1 MLQSF
6 SIIFAIAALFSFIN
20 YKWLK
25 LPTTIGLLLM
35 SLATILVITL
45 SKDTFPAFYNFFCDI
60 VVDLD
65 FKSLLLNGIL
75 SFLLFA
81 GAIHVNLEE
90 LSKEKWPIFLF
101 ATLGVLISTFLVGG
115 LTYGAA
121 QLIGM
126 DLPFIYALLFGALI
140 SPTDPI
146 AVMAILKKVNIAP
159 SLGIK
164 IEGESLFNDG
174 IGLVV
179 FSGILI
185 ISGMSEHMV
194 EGSLSFEIGRLFL
207 EEAVGGLAF
216 GAVLGFI
223 GYRGIR
229 STRDN
234 PQLSVMISLATVMG
248 GYALATMIH
257 VSGPL
262 AMVVAGLIIGNQLN
276 SLSNRGTARRMLN
289 DFWEILDDVFN
300 GILFVLIGLSF
311 HLLDFNTNILLLGGL
326 AIGIVLISR
335 FVSVF
340 IPYSLLKHK
349 EHSPLKTVTILTWG
363 GLRGGISIALALSLA
378 TNSQSNTVMSITYI
392 IVIFSIVV
400 QGLTIGKL
408 VKKMY
413 SGKIT

>member
-6 SIIFAIAALFSFIN
+6 SIIFAIAALFSYIN

-45 SKDTFPAFYNFFCDI
+45 SKDIFPAFYNFFCDI
-60 VVDLD
+60 VINTD
-65 FKSLLLNGIL
+65 FKSLLLDGIL

-81 GAIHVNLEE
+81 GAIHVNLEQ
-90 LSKEKWPIFLF
+90 LSKEKWPILLF

-146 AVMAILKKVNIAP
+146 AVMAILKKANIAP

-174 IGLVV
+174 IGVVV
-179 FSGILI
+179 FTGVLI
-185 ISGMSEHMV
+185 FSGMSEHMAD
-194 EGSLSFEIGRLFL
+194 GPISYEIGKLFL
-207 EEAVGGLAF
+207 EEAIGGLVF

-248 GYALATMIH
+248 GYALASMIH

-276 SLSNRGTARRMLN
+276 SLSNKGTARKMLN

-300 GILFVLIGLSF
+300 GILFVLIGLTF
-311 HLLDFNTNILLLGGL
+311 HLLEFNTNILLLGGL
-326 AIGIVLISR
+326 AIAIVLISR

-378 TNSQSNTVMSITYI
+378 TNSQSNIVISITYI

-413 SGKIT
+413 SRKAT

>member
-276 SLSNRGTARRMLN
+276 STKIKGPARKMLN
-289 DFWEILDDVFN
+289 DFWEILDDVLN
-300 GILFVLIGLSF
+300 GILFVLIGLVF

-413 SGKIT
+413 SKKIT